1 MPLRVHH
8 KYHTR
13 TFIDPPV
20 DVDQRYWSLCSMSHL
35 YFFFFP
41 PAAASAAAFSYKV
54 RVVVEWW

>member
-1 MPLRVHH
+1 
-8 KYHTR
+8 
-13 TFIDPPV
+13 
-20 DVDQRYWSLCSMSHL
+20 MSHL